1 MIKIKKCTSIIAKT
15 FFCIIAMPL
24 GLNEDSD
31 KKVFH
36 RAIKMTLGTHCLLKS
51 YYIV

>member
-1 MIKIKKCTSIIAKT
+1 MIKIKKGTSIIAKT
-15 FFCIIAMPL
+15 FFCTIVMPL
-24 GLNEDSD
+24 AVNEDSD

-36 RAIKMTLGTHCLLKS
+36 LTIQITLGTHCLLKS